1 MATYNGEQYIEE
13 QLKSVLK
20 QLNDNDEIIISDDGS
35 TDSTMNIIDGIGDCR
50 IKVFK
55 GPGKGVK
62 RILRMQL
69 DNAKENIFSFVIRMM
84 YGITIKLIHC

>member
-1 MATYNGEQYIEE
+1 MREKISVAMATYNGEQYIEE

-55 GPGKGVK
+55 GPKKGVK
-62 RILRMQL
+62 
-69 DNAKENIFSFVIRMM
+69 KEF
-84 YGITIKLIHC
+84 

>member
-1 MATYNGEQYIEE
+1 MREKISVAMATYNGEQYIEE

-62 RILRMQL
+62 KNFE
-69 DNAKENIFSFVIRMM
+69 NAIRQCKGKYIFLCIV
-84 YGITIKLIHC
+84 